1 MNNEFLKMQK
11 LAGLITE
18 SQYKSKLPF
27 SEWESSITDFIQ
39 TNITSDIDEL
49 DMLNDVLRNI
59 IANNERD
66 LEDSES

>member
-1 MNNEFLKMQK
+1 MNKEFLQMQK

-18 SQYKSKLPF
+18 SEYQNAIPF
-27 SEWESSITDFIQ
+27 SEWESSITNFIQ

-66 LEDSES
+66 LEDSE

>member
-1 MNNEFLKMQK
+1 MSKTNEYQN
-11 LAGLITE
+11 AI
-18 SQYKSKLPF
+18 PF

-49 DMLNDVLRNI
+49 DMLNNVLRNI

-66 LEDSES
+66 LEDS